1 MEILENVRRQLENIQ
16 KFRKL
21 DKLKRVVQKDGTTS
35 VLYKNISKKRR
46 RYFYDFYTTLLDSSW
61 SYCVLMFASSFYG
74 SWIFFAILYYTICYW
89 HGDLEPENYGNKDW
103 TPCINN
109 IGESS
114 IINDNVR
121 FKQQMLYSLQ
131 MASVPVSCTL
141 WRRSTPSAMGRGR
154 PRPSAR
160 RP

>member
-74 SWIFFAILYYTICYW
+74 SWIFFAILYYTICYL
-89 HGDLEPENYGNKDW
+89 HGDLELENYGNKDW

-109 IGESS
+109 IGEFLLKSQM
-114 IINDNVR
+114 
-121 FKQQMLYSLQ
+121 FKPQTLYLQ
-131 MASVPVSCTL
+131 MASAPVSSTL
-141 WRRSTPSAMGRGR
+141 WRRSTPSDTGRGR